1 MEHVFADLF
10 TPYGESPAASAD
22 DEVKV
27 ERVPK
32 APKRG
37 GSLKE
42 EAARIRAE
50 REALEAEEQA
60 RAAAAADGP
69 SIYDDED
76 DAIDAPAGYDESLS
90 AEFFEDEEDPYAAE
104 ALEARLAGLI
114 EGMNDNQ
121 REAVLHDTGPA
132 LVLAG
137 AGSGKTRVLTHRIA
151 YLVESGK
158 ARHDE
163 ILAITFTNK
172 AAQEMRDRVEGM
184 LGARIKGMWVTT
196 FHSACVRILRA
207 EADRLGYTKSFTI
220 YDQSDARRMVKRCL
234 DELGVDPK
242 RFTPSS
248 ILNQISDAKNKL
260 RDSEDYAKMVGSYF
274 ERTVSDVYRL
284 YESELIKA
292 NAMDFDDLLV
302 RTVNL
307 LELFPEVRERYQR
320 TFRYVLV
327 DEYQDTNHA
336 QYRLLN
342 LLTSRK
348 DGPANLMVVG
358 DDAQSIYGFRGADIR
373 NILDFEED
381 QKDAVTITLD
391 QNYRSTQTI
400 LSAANAVIKG
410 NREQKEKHL
419 WSDHGEGELITCRET
434 PDEHAEARF
443 VVHEIERLV
452 DEEDVGR
459 SDIACFYR
467 TNAQARV
474 LEDLLIRRDIDYQV
488 IGGTRFYERME
499 IKDALAYLTLVV
511 NPRDM
516 VAFGRVIN
524 TPKRGLGDTSVGRVL
539 QHADAIGENPLTMA
553 ARADQVPN
561 LGAAAVKNMKAFASL
576 IRDLRARNDD
586 GMPVSEL
593 LKAVLDKSGYIE
605 ALENERSVEAEGR
618 IENLNEL
625 VNVAAEYD
633 ATDRT
638 TAGADGFLQELAL
651 VADTDGRRDDM
662 GTVTLM
668 SLHNAKGL
676 EYPVVFILGMEDG
689 VFPHSR
695 SFDEGTV
702 EEERRLCYVGIT
714 RAKERLYLSWAQ
726 KRQTFGQTN
735 YAIRSR
741 FLTEIPPELIKGGG
755 IDDTGGRVI
764 GGAGYGGGAS
774 GYRSNGPRG
783 ATTAPPRGGGAPKT
797 ADGETLHVGDDV
809 EHRQFGPGT
818 IVGAQPGGVVIVRFA
833 DDGVERKLMSEFAP
847 LTKR

>member
-10 TPYGESPAASAD
+10 TPQGESPAAS
-22 DEVKV
+22 ESEEQQV
-27 ERVPK
+27 RV
-32 APKRG
+32 ARVPKRG

-42 EAARIRAE
+42 EAARMRAE
-50 REALEAEEQA
+50 REAMEAEEQA
-60 RAAAAADGP
+60 RDEAASRAGD
-69 SIYDDED
+69 D

-90 AEFFEDEEDPYAAE
+90 TELFEDDEDPYAAE
-104 ALEARLAGLI
+104 ALAAQLDQLLV
-114 EGMNDNQ
+114 GMNSNQ
-121 REAVLHDTGPA
+121 REAVLHDQGPA

-151 YLVESGK
+151 YLVQSGK

-196 FHSACVRILRA
+196 FHSACVRILRS
-207 EADRLGYTKSFTI
+207 EADKLGYTKSFTI
-220 YDQSDARRMVKRCL
+220 YDQADARRMVKRCL

-242 RFTPSS
+242 RFTPGSV
-248 ILNQISDAKNKL
+248 LNQISDAKNKL
-260 RDSEDYAKMVGSYF
+260 RDSEDQARLVGSYF

-284 YESELIKA
+284 YEQELIKA

-307 LELFPEVRERYQR
+307 LELFPEVRKRYQQA
-320 TFRYVLV
+320 FRYVLV

-342 LLTSRK
+342 LLTGSHH
-348 DGPANLMVVG
+348 NLMVVG

-373 NILDFEED
+373 NILDFEQD

-419 WSDHGEGELITCRET
+419 WSELGEGELITARET

-443 VVHEIERLV
+443 VVGEIERLV

-459 SDIACFYR
+459 SDVACFYR

-499 IKDALAYLTLVV
+499 IKDALGYLTLIV

-516 VAFGRVIN
+516 VAFQRVVN

-553 ARADQVPN
+553 ARADTVPN

-576 IRDLRARNDD
+576 IRELRAMNDD
-586 GMPVSEL
+586 GTPVSKML
-593 LKAVLDKSGYIE
+593 QAVLDKSGYIE
-605 ALENERSVEAEGR
+605 ALENDRSVEAEGR

-633 ATDRT
+633 VTDQT
-638 TAGADGFLQELAL
+638 TAGLDGFLQQLAL
-651 VADTDGRRDDM
+651 VADTDSRSDDM

-726 KRQTFGQTN
+726 RRQTFGQTN

-741 FLTEIPPELIKGGG
+741 FLTEIPPELIAGGG
-755 IDDTGGRVI
+755 LEEKGTYGGVT
-764 GGAGYGGGAS
+764 YGGGSS

-783 ATTAPPRGGGAPKT
+783 ATTAPPRGGSDPKT
-797 ADGETLHVGDDV
+797 ADGTTLHVGDDV